1 MINEELRNKQKK
13 EALKRLEI
21 LQTEY
26 RMHPNVLKEFKTEE
40 IIYYSETFNK
50 VYSGIL
56 YWLHNKKEFVEK
68 VKEIEEKRNLYVYH
82 CILSHTNIGDMLTML
97 YVSDDEEFWEFE
109 QEQLKEGYSSAF
121 VCNLTFELDSEFGEI
136 GFDGVNGGLVRRY

>member
-1 MINEELRNKQKK
+1 MISEELRNKQKQ
-13 EALKRLEI
+13 EAIKRLEI
-21 LQTEY
+21 LQNEY
-26 RMHPNVLKEFKTEE
+26 GVHPNVLKEYKKEQ
-40 IIYYSETFNK
+40 IIYYSESFGAL
-50 VYSGIL
+50 YSGIL

-109 QEQLKEGYSSAF
+109 QEQLKEGYSSSF
-121 VCNLTFELDSEFGEI
+121 VWNISFEDSEFGEV